1 MRTSSVHSK
10 SFLENGGRFD
20 ASFHL
25 SEGVQSRAQVMNA
38 PYPLTTVGAASE
50 RIFHAGRWKRAYVS
64 SKEHGIALVGSSDM
78 LKADLSDIKLI
89 SRKYTPDMEDKILKK
104 GWILI
109 SCSGTIG
116 NTVFTN
122 EQHAEKL
129 ASQDV
134 IRIIPNN
141 ILRTGFVYSFLSTS
155 YGYNLLTQ
163 GTFGAV
169 IQHIE
174 PQNVEQI
181 PIPIMPDAFQE
192 KVDNLIQESARLRD
206 ESMTALYEAHAL
218 IEAHFPEEPTTDK
231 TGVISSQ
238 TILTSQLH
246 RFDANYHLA
255 AGKQYDAYIK
265 NHFAWRSLGDVSQ
278 SISRPGIAKRMYVK
292 DGITFMG
299 GTDLFLSVPDS
310 DKKLSRKAP
319 NLDEYLIQ
327 EGWILLPRSG
337 TIGDVVFTNE
347 QHAQKLVSEDVV
359 RIIPNNILRRGF
371 VFSFLSSTIGKAL
384 IQRPIFG
391 SVIQHVEPP
400 LLSVIPTPVFEEAEM
415 EKIASLAEK
424 HRECWGKAAKMELEA
439 ISLVEKEIEKWN
451 N

>member
-78 LKADLSDIKLI
+78 LKADLLDIKLI

-371 VFSFLSSTIGKAL
+371 VFSFLSSKIGKAL

-400 LLSVIPTPVFEEAEM
+400 LLSVIPIPVFEEAEM

>member
-1 MRTSSVHSK
+1 MRCRVVQKKDIMSSM
-10 SFLENGGRFD
+10 RFD
-20 ASFHL
+20 GSFH
-25 SEGVQSRAQVMNA
+25 NA
-38 PYPLTTVGAASE
+38 EANIYDAIIRKHSTHNLEFYCTA
-50 RIFHAGRWKRAYVS
+50 IFTSGRTKRVYTD
-64 SKEHGIALVGSSDM
+64 KEHGVPFLSNSDVSSLAPFYACKYTSKKYGFDNESV
-78 LKADLSDIKLI
+78 LKAGMILTGRVGAIGQTAFVPESWEKMQAIGSDNIIRIQVKPEYRNGFL
-89 SRKYTPDMEDKILKK
+89 Y
-104 GWILI
+104 
-109 SCSGTIG
+109 
-116 NTVFTN
+116 
-122 EQHAEKL
+122 AYL
-129 ASQDV
+129 ASKV
-134 IRIIPNN
+134 GN
-141 ILRTGFVYSFLSTS
+141 LSFWKHATGGVQPFITDKMVGQL
-155 YGYNLLTQ
+155 
-163 GTFGAV
+163 
-169 IQHIE
+169 
-174 PQNVEQI
+174 
-181 PIPIMPDAFQE
+181 PIPIMPDALQDR
-192 KVDNLIQESARLRD
+192 VDNFIQQSARLRD
-206 ESMTALYEAHAL
+206 EAMSALYKAHAL
-218 IEAHFPEEPTTDK
+218 IEAHFPDEPTTEK
-231 TGVISSQ
+231 TGVISYE
-238 TILTSQLH
+238 TIFSSQLH
-246 RFDANYHLA
+246 RFDATYHLA
-255 AGKQYDAYIK
+255 AGKQYDSYIK
-265 NHFAWRSLGDVSQ
+265 SHFAWHSLGDVSQ

-371 VFSFLSSTIGKAL
+371 VFSFLSSKIGKAL

-400 LLSVIPTPVFEEAEM
+400 LLSVIPIPVFEEDEM

>member
-1 MRTSSVHSK
+1 
-10 SFLENGGRFD
+10 
-20 ASFHL
+20 
-25 SEGVQSRAQVMNA
+25 
-38 PYPLTTVGAASE
+38 
-50 RIFHAGRWKRAYVS
+50 
-64 SKEHGIALVGSSDM
+64 
-78 LKADLSDIKLI
+78 
-89 SRKYTPDMEDKILKK
+89 MEDKILKK

-206 ESMTALYEAHAL
+206 EAMSALYEAHAL
-218 IEAHFPEEPTTDK
+218 IEAHFPEEPTTEK
-231 TGVISSQ
+231 TGVISSK
-238 TILTSQLH
+238 TIFSSQLH
-246 RFDANYHLA
+246 RFDATYHLA
-255 AGKQYDAYIK
+255 AGKQYDSYIK
-265 NHFAWRSLGDVSQ
+265 SHFAWHSLGDVSQ

-371 VFSFLSSTIGKAL
+371 VFSFLSSKIGKAL

-400 LLSVIPTPVFEEAEM
+400 LLSVIPIPVFEEEEM

>member
-25 SEGVQSRAQVMNA
+25 SEGIQSRAQVMNA
-38 PYPLTTVGAASE
+38 PYPMTTIGAASQ

-155 YGYNLLTQ
+155 FGYNLLTQ

-206 ESMTALYEAHAL
+206 EAMAALYEAHAF
-218 IEAHFPEEPTTDK
+218 IEAHFPEEPTTEK
-231 TGVISSQ
+231 TGVISSE
-238 TILTSQLH
+238 TIFRSQLH
-246 RFDANYHLA
+246 RFDATYHLA
-255 AGKQYDAYIK
+255 AGKQYDSYIK
-265 NHFAWRSLGDVSQ
+265 SHFAWRSLGDVSQ

-371 VFSFLSSTIGKAL
+371 VFSFLSSKIGKAL

-400 LLSVIPTPVFEEAEM
+400 LLSVIPIPVFEEEEM

>member
-1 MRTSSVHSK
+1 MRISSVHSK
-10 SFLENGGRFD
+10 SFRENGGRFD

-25 SEGVQSRAQVMNA
+25 SEGVQSRAQMMNA
-38 PYPLTTVGAASE
+38 PYPLTTIGAASS
-50 RIFHAGRWKRAYVS
+50 RIFHAGRWKRAYVN

-174 PQNVEQI
+174 PQNVAQI
-181 PIPIMPDAFQE
+181 PIPVMPDDFQE

-206 ESMTALYEAHAL
+206 ESMSALYEAHKL
-218 IEAHFPEEPTTDK
+218 IEAHFPEEADEDK
-231 TGVISSQ
+231 SGIVSAATVFG
-238 TILTSQLH
+238 SQLH
-246 RFDANYHLA
+246 RFDATYHLA
-255 AGKQYDAYIK
+255 AGKQYDSYIK
-265 NHFAWRSLGDVSQ
+265 
-278 SISRPGIAKRMYVK
+278 
-292 DGITFMG
+292 
-299 GTDLFLSVPDS
+299 
-310 DKKLSRKAP
+310 
-319 NLDEYLIQ
+319 
-327 EGWILLPRSG
+327 
-337 TIGDVVFTNE
+337 
-347 QHAQKLVSEDVV
+347 
-359 RIIPNNILRRGF
+359 
-371 VFSFLSSTIGKAL
+371 
-384 IQRPIFG
+384 
-391 SVIQHVEPP
+391 
-400 LLSVIPTPVFEEAEM
+400 
-415 EKIASLAEK
+415 
-424 HRECWGKAAKMELEA
+424 
-439 ISLVEKEIEKWN
+439 
-451 N
+451 

>member
-1 MRTSSVHSK
+1 M
-10 SFLENGGRFD
+10 ENGGRFD

-25 SEGVQSRAQVMNA
+25 SEGVQSKAQVLRS
-38 PYPLTTVGAASE
+38 PYPTTTVGEASS

-64 SKEHGIALVGSSDM
+64 SKEHGVALVGSADM

-89 SRKYTPDMEDKILKK
+89 SKKYTPDKEGKVLKK

-141 ILRTGFVYSFLSTS
+141 ILRKGFVYSFLSTS

-174 PQNVEQI
+174 PQNVAQI
-181 PIPIMPDAFQE
+181 PIPIMPDSFQE
-192 KVDNLIQESARLRD
+192 KVDNLIHEAAHLRE
-206 ESMTALYEAHAL
+206 ESMKAINEAHSL
-218 IEAHFPEEPTTDK
+218 IESHFLKPATAEK
-231 TGVISSQ
+231 IGVISSK
-238 TILTSQLH
+238 TVFSSQLH
-246 RFDANYHLA
+246 RFDATCHLA
-255 AGKQYDAYIK
+255 AGKQYDEYIK
-265 NHFAWRSLGDVSQ
+265 NNFQWTTLGEVSH
-278 SISRPGIAKRMYVK
+278 SISRPGIAPRMYVK

-299 GTDLFLSVPDS
+299 GTDIFLSVPDS
-310 DKKLSRKAP
+310 KKKLSRKAP
-319 NLDEYLIQ
+319 NLNEYLIQ

-347 QHAQKLVSEDVV
+347 QHPQKRICVFFPIIQNRSCIDTEAHFRLCNPACRAASSFRNSDPSFRRLRNGED
-359 RIIPNNILRRGF
+359 GF
-371 VFSFLSSTIGKAL
+371 SCRKTQGVLGKSSKNGIG
-384 IQRPIFG
+384 
-391 SVIQHVEPP
+391 SH
-400 LLSVIPTPVFEEAEM
+400 LLG
-415 EKIASLAEK
+415 
-424 HRECWGKAAKMELEA
+424 RDRNRKME
-439 ISLVEKEIEKWN
+439 
-451 N
+451 

>member
-1 MRTSSVHSK
+1 MRYRIVQKKDILSSM
-10 SFLENGGRFD
+10 RFD
-20 ASFHL
+20 GSFH
-25 SEGVQSRAQVMNA
+25 NA
-38 PYPLTTVGAASE
+38 EANIYDAIIRKHSNHNLEFYCTK
-50 RIFHAGRWKRAYVS
+50 IFTSGRTKRVYTD
-64 SKEHGIALVGSSDM
+64 KEHGVPFLSNSDVSSLAPFYTCKYTSKKYGFDNESV
-78 LKADLSDIKLI
+78 LKAGMVLTGRVGAIGQTAFVPESWEKMQAIGSDNIIRIQVKPEYRNGFL
-89 SRKYTPDMEDKILKK
+89 Y
-104 GWILI
+104 
-109 SCSGTIG
+109 
-116 NTVFTN
+116 
-122 EQHAEKL
+122 AYL
-129 ASQDV
+129 ASKV
-134 IRIIPNN
+134 GN
-141 ILRTGFVYSFLSTS
+141 LSFWKHATGGVQPFITDKMVGQL
-155 YGYNLLTQ
+155 
-163 GTFGAV
+163 
-169 IQHIE
+169 
-174 PQNVEQI
+174 
-181 PIPIMPDAFQE
+181 PIPIMPDDFQE

-347 QHAQKLVSEDVV
+347 QHAQKLVSEHVV

-371 VFSFLSSTIGKAL
+371 VFSFLSSKIGKAL

-400 LLSVIPTPVFEEAEM
+400 LLSVIPIPVFEEAEM